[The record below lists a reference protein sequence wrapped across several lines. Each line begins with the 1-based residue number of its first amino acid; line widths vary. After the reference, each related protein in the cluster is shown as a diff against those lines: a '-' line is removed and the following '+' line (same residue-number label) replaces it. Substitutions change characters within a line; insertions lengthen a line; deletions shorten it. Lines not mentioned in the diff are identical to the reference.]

1 MGGTSRFRYLNH
13 SEQDN
18 YVLTVL
24 KLKNLTLI
32 QQTNNKI
39 LTEAKGNISDICS
52 VINWLFIIWF
62 WLVKELPASKDAGIF
77 YYEVFFIVRYL

>member
-1 MGGTSRFRYLNH
+1 LNH
-13 SEQDN
+13 SEQEKKT
-18 YVLTVL
+18 LTTL

-39 LTEAKGNISDICS
+39 LTEAHGNISHLCAI
-52 VINWLFIIWF
+52 INWLFIIWF

-77 YYEVFFIVRYL
+77 YCAVFIKDRTSVLKA